1 MEAAAPISK
10 NYGRNLKKSINR
22 TFSSTPCENLAPINY
37 QNGILQTPPILYH
50 SFPPFLAHKKQPP
63 LLPLPISKTSV
74 HQHYN
79 HINTLSQN
87 KAFSLPPI
95 NRRVNNNVKPTRK
108 SKSSTS
114 SPKKDQESPKSS
126 KVVMVSST
134 NPLGPDPKDLPKDVS
149 MVLSMS
155 STGEKEQSGHSLS
168 SQYARSPK
176 KDDAKRNQLSLLHM
190 TGEKEQPIGAL
201 NSQYARRPKKDD
213 ANKNQLSLLH
223 MTSKKERS
231 ISALNSRNARNP
243 EKDVVN
249 RKQLSQLHTN
259 IVKES
264 IETFVAFTTI
274 SPPPSSL
281 PLPTFS
287 LRPKLS
293 CNAEASAGVDAGA
306 TDNLRRLLRLG

>member
-10 NYGRNLKKSINR
+10 NYGKSLKKSIHR

-50 SFPPFLAHKKQPP
+50 SFPPFLAHQKQPP
-63 LLPLPISKTSV
+63 LLPLPIPKTSVHV

-79 HINTLSQN
+79 TLSQN
-87 KAFSLPPI
+87 RALSLPPT
-95 NRRVNNNVKPTRK
+95 NRNVKPK
-108 SKSSTS
+108 KYKSSS
-114 SPKKDQESPKSS
+114 KKDQESPKSS
-126 KVVMVSST
+126 KVAMVSST

-155 STGEKEQSGHSLS
+155 STGGKEPLVGALS
-168 SQYARSPK
+168 AGYARSPK
-176 KDDAKRNQLSLLHM
+176 KNDANKNQLSPLHMTGGKDQSISVKNSRYAQNPIKDEANRNQLSLLHM
-190 TGEKEQPIGAL
+190 TDGKNQSVYVG
-201 NSQYARRPKKDD
+201 SRKKND
-213 ANKNQLSLLH
+213 ANRNQLSLLH
-223 MTSKKERS
+223 T
-231 ISALNSRNARNP
+231 NS
-243 EKDVVN
+243 
-249 RKQLSQLHTN
+249 L
-259 IVKES
+259 KES
-264 IETFVAFTTI
+264 DKFSSSVVFTTV

-306 TDNLRRLLRLG
+306 TDNLRRLLRLR